1 MAIGSALS
9 VGLIGLKAF
18 IIQIQAFVSPGLPYF
33 SIIGLPDT
41 SLSEARE
48 RVKSACQA
56 SGAKWPETRVT
67 VNLSPASM
75 PKRGSSHD
83 LAIAASVLS
92 ASGMIPHDCLNDT
105 VVLGEVNLDGTVLPI
120 NGLLPILL
128 HARDQGV
135 CKVIVP
141 HANLDEAALV
151 PDVDAIGIR
160 HVGELIELMGGT
172 ANYTIPDMIR
182 DVDANDGAMS
192 VCPPPGDMNEV
203 MGQETAKWAL
213 EVAAAGGHHLMMTGP
228 PGTGKN
234 HARLAH
240 SRHYESAQRI
250 GTTGS
255 RIDPLP
261 MRHIAQLWH
270 QRCSAIRSAA
280 PYRIHRI
287 LGRRRR
293 GIGSTR
299 RDHAGASGHPI
310 HGRGARILGTHPA
323 NLARTIGI
331 RVCGDIPRERH
342 HLLSGTIPTDHGGQ
356 SLPLRL
362 RIRQRRALHVQGK
375 RPYQVLQPPVGA
387 DPRPHR
393 HSDRS
398 ASCGTHQPRHGS
410 FRRIQP
416 RHPPAGHGGKANG
429 TGTFPGIRMGLQCAS
444 HRNMASRQHVH
455 KSHRAREPC
464 VGQRTAQPQ
473 RGGPSH
479 ATRMDAIRPVR
490 QNLSRTGRD
499 DARNLHE
506 NEVDMNENTTAD
518 TSVNATAIDDETL
531 SRAVLT
537 YCLDSADAMMY
548 ALVKGIGS
556 ATHTL
561 QLLADSGPGNHESV
575 ATAAYKTL
583 DAALINGITRWGRT
597 INARGMAS
605 FHGAMVSWQHR
616 LTTLPS
622 TDPEELKTWFTA
634 NGTQWIVAPHHPY
647 WPSQLA
653 DLTIHTDWAAPLCL
667 WGKGDPQAL
676 VSCSEPVGVVGSRG
690 VSEYGRQSAHELA
703 KQAARAG
710 HLIVSGG
717 ALGTDAA
724 AHWGAI
730 QAMDEIGTPLAGRT
744 VAVFAGG
751 LNYIGPKSNER
762 LFETIINHSGA
773 LISELCP
780 GTVPEARRFLI
791 RNRLIAALSS
801 TLIVAQARA
810 RSGALNTAGW
820 ANELNRRVFAVPG
833 DVTMPHNTGCNRL
846 IQEGQASIICSLTD
860 IDEFCHAAHR
870 PQSADA
876 ADNDDEPSEES
887 TDTSLSQPTNA
898 TAAILKAIRT
908 CSAKYGHVST
918 DGLLAIL
925 AESNPGEYS
934 ISRISMELGLM
945 ELNGLIC
952 TQHGNITIT
961 DASAT

>member
-92 ASGMIPHDCLNDT
+92 ASGTIPHDCLNDT

-228 PGTGKN
+228 PGTGKTMLASRIPGIMSPLSESEQLEVASIRSLCGTLPSYGISDVPPFEAPHHTASTASLVGGGAGLAQPGAITRAHRGILFMDEAPEFSARTLQTLREPLESGYVAISRAKGTTYYPARFQLIMAANPCPCGYAYGNGERCTCREKDRIKYFSRLSGPILDRIDIQIEVPPVERINPGTVPSGESSHAIRLRVMVARQTAQERFREFGWVCNAQATGTWLRANTSTKAIELVN
-234 HARLAH
+234 HALASERLSLRGADRAMRLA
-240 SRHYESAQRI
+240 
-250 GTTGS
+250 
-255 RIDPLP
+255 L
-261 MRHIAQLWH
+261 
-270 QRCSAIRSAA
+270 
-280 PYRIHRI
+280 
-287 LGRRRR
+287 
-293 GIGSTR
+293 
-299 RDHAGASGHPI
+299 
-310 HGRGARILGTHPA
+310 
-323 NLARTIGI
+323 
-331 RVCGDIPRERH
+331 
-342 HLLSGTIPTDHGGQ
+342 
-356 SLPLRL
+356 
-362 RIRQRRALHVQGK
+362 
-375 RPYQVLQPPVGA
+375 
-387 DPRPHR
+387 
-393 HSDRS
+393 
-398 ASCGTHQPRHGS
+398 
-410 FRRIQP
+410 
-416 RHPPAGHGGKANG
+416 
-429 TGTFPGIRMGLQCAS
+429 
-444 HRNMASRQHVH
+444 
-455 KSHRAREPC
+455 
-464 VGQRTAQPQ
+464 
-473 RGGPSH
+473 
-479 ATRMDAIRPVR
+479 DAIRPVR

>member
-1 MAIGSALS
+1 
-9 VGLIGLKAF
+9 
-18 IIQIQAFVSPGLPYF
+18 
-33 SIIGLPDT
+33 
-41 SLSEARE
+41 
-48 RVKSACQA
+48 
-56 SGAKWPETRVT
+56 
-67 VNLSPASM
+67 
-75 PKRGSSHD
+75 
-83 LAIAASVLS
+83 
-92 ASGMIPHDCLNDT
+92 
-105 VVLGEVNLDGTVLPI
+105 
-120 NGLLPILL
+120 
-128 HARDQGV
+128 
-135 CKVIVP
+135 
-141 HANLDEAALV
+141 
-151 PDVDAIGIR
+151 
-160 HVGELIELMGGT
+160 
-172 ANYTIPDMIR
+172 
-182 DVDANDGAMS
+182 
-192 VCPPPGDMNEV
+192 
-203 MGQETAKWAL
+203 
-213 EVAAAGGHHLMMTGP
+213 
-228 PGTGKN
+228 
-234 HARLAH
+234 
-240 SRHYESAQRI
+240 
-250 GTTGS
+250 
-255 RIDPLP
+255 
-261 MRHIAQLWH
+261 
-270 QRCSAIRSAA
+270 
-280 PYRIHRI
+280 
-287 LGRRRR
+287 
-293 GIGSTR
+293 
-299 RDHAGASGHPI
+299 
-310 HGRGARILGTHPA
+310 
-323 NLARTIGI
+323 
-331 RVCGDIPRERH
+331 
-342 HLLSGTIPTDHGGQ
+342 
-356 SLPLRL
+356 
-362 RIRQRRALHVQGK
+362 
-375 RPYQVLQPPVGA
+375 
-387 DPRPHR
+387 
-393 HSDRS
+393 
-398 ASCGTHQPRHGS
+398 
-410 FRRIQP
+410 
-416 RHPPAGHGGKANG
+416 
-429 TGTFPGIRMGLQCAS
+429 
-444 HRNMASRQHVH
+444 
-455 KSHRAREPC
+455 
-464 VGQRTAQPQ
+464 
-473 RGGPSH
+473 
-479 ATRMDAIRPVR
+479 
-490 QNLSRTGRD
+490 
-499 DARNLHE
+499 
-506 NEVDMNENTTAD
+506 MNENTTAD

-801 TLIVAQARA
+801 TFIVAQARA

-908 CSAKYGHVST
+908 CSAKYGHVSA

>member
-1 MAIGSALS
+1 
-9 VGLIGLKAF
+9 
-18 IIQIQAFVSPGLPYF
+18 
-33 SIIGLPDT
+33 
-41 SLSEARE
+41 
-48 RVKSACQA
+48 
-56 SGAKWPETRVT
+56 
-67 VNLSPASM
+67 
-75 PKRGSSHD
+75 
-83 LAIAASVLS
+83 
-92 ASGMIPHDCLNDT
+92 
-105 VVLGEVNLDGTVLPI
+105 
-120 NGLLPILL
+120 
-128 HARDQGV
+128 
-135 CKVIVP
+135 
-141 HANLDEAALV
+141 
-151 PDVDAIGIR
+151 
-160 HVGELIELMGGT
+160 
-172 ANYTIPDMIR
+172 
-182 DVDANDGAMS
+182 
-192 VCPPPGDMNEV
+192 
-203 MGQETAKWAL
+203 
-213 EVAAAGGHHLMMTGP
+213 
-228 PGTGKN
+228 
-234 HARLAH
+234 
-240 SRHYESAQRI
+240 
-250 GTTGS
+250 
-255 RIDPLP
+255 
-261 MRHIAQLWH
+261 
-270 QRCSAIRSAA
+270 
-280 PYRIHRI
+280 
-287 LGRRRR
+287 
-293 GIGSTR
+293 
-299 RDHAGASGHPI
+299 
-310 HGRGARILGTHPA
+310 
-323 NLARTIGI
+323 
-331 RVCGDIPRERH
+331 
-342 HLLSGTIPTDHGGQ
+342 
-356 SLPLRL
+356 
-362 RIRQRRALHVQGK
+362 
-375 RPYQVLQPPVGA
+375 
-387 DPRPHR
+387 
-393 HSDRS
+393 
-398 ASCGTHQPRHGS
+398 
-410 FRRIQP
+410 
-416 RHPPAGHGGKANG
+416 
-429 TGTFPGIRMGLQCAS
+429 
-444 HRNMASRQHVH
+444 
-455 KSHRAREPC
+455 
-464 VGQRTAQPQ
+464 
-473 RGGPSH
+473 
-479 ATRMDAIRPVR
+479 
-490 QNLSRTGRD
+490 
-499 DARNLHE
+499 
-506 NEVDMNENTTAD
+506 MNENTTAD

-653 DLTIHTDWAAPLCL
+653 DLTIHTYWAAPLCL

-676 VSCSEPVGVVGSRG
+676 VSCSEPVGVVGSRD
-690 VSEYGRQSAHELA
+690 VSGYGRQSAHELA